1 MKKSNVKFNSFMAM
15 LKSLGTFG
23 VAKEKM
29 FTVPRL
35 WKVVKLHV
43 KAIILLSYGTPSSV
57 PSRAKI
63 LHNLIL
69 YISKMDKHHGSL
81 ITVK

>member
-1 MKKSNVKFNSFMAM
+1 MKKNIKMNSFMAM

-23 VAKEKM
+23 VVKEKM

-43 KAIILLSYGTPSSV
+43 RAIVLLSYGTPSSV
-57 PSRAKI
+57 PSRAKV
-63 LHNLIL
+63 LHNLIT
-69 YISKMDKHHGSL
+69 YISKIDKHHGSL
-81 ITVK
+81 VTVK